1 MVDSNDRDR
10 IEEAREELESLL
22 TEEELKEC
30 KLLVFANKQVSN
42 NSDVIILHL
51 SNHYIIIDCKRVI
64 AVTKQRKKLRL

>member
-42 NSDVIILHL
+42 NSYVIIFHL
-51 SNHYIIIDCKRVI
+51 SNYYIIIDCKGVI
-64 AVTKQRKKLRL
+64 AVTKQRKS